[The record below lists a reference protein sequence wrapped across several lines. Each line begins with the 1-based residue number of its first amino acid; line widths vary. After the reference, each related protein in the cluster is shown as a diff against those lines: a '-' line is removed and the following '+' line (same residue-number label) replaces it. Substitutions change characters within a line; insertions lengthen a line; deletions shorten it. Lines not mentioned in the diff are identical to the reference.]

1 MKNKTYP
8 FNPRYPIKNIYWIIA
23 LILSCLSCTK
33 ESGIE
38 NYNYRLVVEGW
49 IEEGGVAHVILTQN
63 KPLFSI
69 VDSTSMEE
77 MVIRWAKVSV
87 SDGEETEVLR
97 GGIDKN
103 YFPPFIYKGAL
114 LSGQAGKTYTLKVEY
129 SGKVWTAETHIPQ
142 SVPLTGITSRAVPG
156 NDTLFSVE
164 ANFDDPGTEKNYYK
178 FFTRILHKNNRYI
191 PSLMGNFDDNLFN
204 GKRRSV
210 TVNQGIE
217 MKQIKK
223 FEANF
228 NIKDT
233 VFVKFCTMP
242 EFGFDFWTAYENEL
256 INSQN
261 PLFPANQNLKSNIP
275 GGRGIWCGY
284 GRQLN
289 VIWYDA
295 KNEGI

>member
-1 MKNKTYP
+1 
-8 FNPRYPIKNIYWIIA
+8 
-23 LILSCLSCTK
+23 
-33 ESGIE
+33 
-38 NYNYRLVVEGW
+38 
-49 IEEGGVAHVILTQN
+49 
-63 KPLFSI
+63 
-69 VDSTSMEE
+69 
-77 MVIRWAKVSV
+77 
-87 SDGEETEVLR
+87 
-97 GGIDKN
+97 
-103 YFPPFIYKGAL
+103 
-114 LSGQAGKTYTLKVEY
+114 
-129 SGKVWTAETHIPQ
+129 
-142 SVPLTGITSRAVPG
+142 
-156 NDTLFSVE
+156 
-164 ANFDDPGTEKNYYK
+164 
-178 FFTRILHKNNRYI
+178 
-191 PSLMGNFDDNLFN
+191 MGNFDDNLFN